1 MICIQAGLITEIGN
15 VFLGCR
21 GTQSAFKTL
30 GQGRAGT
37 GAWHDPEDPGNCGIF
52 ANFRVFR
59 TADRLKP
66 LPTAIV
72 SRHLRDHLPDIT
84 IIIRNYIYIMY
95 VYVYIYIHIW
105 FIKSYRLPSFPVIS
119 QTATRSGQMCCL
131 SARCQFETLLGWDRR
146 QPLLPWGEPS
156 DEPRFHPEM
165 DGVISIM
172 TTFVGAPIFNHTH
185 LNRSLSLVQ
194 SSKTPQIIFQ
204 SCAVNSCL

>member
-37 GAWHDPEDPGNCGIF
+37 GARHDPEDPGNCGIF

-84 IIIRNYIYIMY
+84 IIIRNYIYNIC
-95 VYVYIYIHIW
+95 IYICTYLVYKIL
-105 FIKSYRLPSFPVIS
+105 SPSIFPSHQPDGDSV
-119 QTATRSGQMCCL
+119 ATRSGQMCCL
-131 SARCQFETLLGWDRR
+131 SARCQFETLLG
-146 QPLLPWGEPS
+146 
-156 DEPRFHPEM
+156 
-165 DGVISIM
+165 
-172 TTFVGAPIFNHTH
+172 
-185 LNRSLSLVQ
+185 
-194 SSKTPQIIFQ
+194 
-204 SCAVNSCL
+204 